1 MKCFKT
7 ILRCMRLMGGALESI
22 FQSIIGPTEPFSTK
36 AGSQISYKIQDFQ
49 YHLSTENTY
58 IMGY

>member
-1 MKCFKT
+1 
-7 ILRCMRLMGGALESI
+7 MGGALESI

-36 AGSQISYKIQDFQ
+36 AGSQISHKMQDFQ